1 MKHPMRSRGLSL
13 IELLIA
19 LTLTLFLV
27 LGLATVYLSNEA
39 GSVAQRA
46 EATLDD
52 NVRLAV
58 TLLTT
63 DIRQAGYRW
72 NLSIP
77 ASQMFTIIPDHEADP
92 VAFLATPSNPL
103 IIGTWHGSAA
113 PPYGFAVSFQSDGT
127 LSNCLGQIIPMGSIA
142 TDEWKVDTGTDQLEC
157 RSRITTVNDNA
168 FGSYVPLVNDV
179 EYMMV
184 RFGVDTLGDGSV
196 TGYVS
201 PPNVVDYSQIQAIQ
215 IALLMASGD
224 AADPQGDLG
233 DVLPQPTQKSYDLL
247 GYTLA
252 DWPATPDRYLRVVVV
267 RDIALENLIP
277 D

>member
-1 MKHPMRSRGLSL
+1 MTRSLRTRGLSL

-19 LTLTLFLV
+19 LAITLFLV
-27 LGLATVYLSNEA
+27 MGLATVYLSNEA

-63 DIRQAGYRW
+63 DIRQAGYRF
-72 NLSIP
+72 NLAIP
-77 ASQMFTIIPDHEADP
+77 VNQLFTIIPDNEADP

-103 IIGTWHGSAA
+103 IIGVWHGSPA

-127 LSNCLGQIIPMGSIA
+127 LSNCLGQLIPIGSIA
-142 TDEWKVDTGTDQLEC
+142 TDEWKVDTSTNQLEC
-157 RSRITTVNDNA
+157 RSRISTIAGNA

-196 TGYVS
+196 TAYVTPS
-201 PPNVVDYSQIQAIQ
+201 KVVTYSQIQAIQ
-215 IALLMASGD
+215 VALLMASGD
-224 AADPQGDLG
+224 SVDPQGDLG
-233 DVLPQPTQKSYDLL
+233 DVLPKAVQGNYNLL
-247 GYTLA
+247 GYTLSS
-252 DWPATPDRYLRVVVV
+252 WPATPDRYLRVVIV
-267 RDIALENLIP
+267 RDIALKNLIP

>member
-1 MKHPMRSRGLSL
+1 SL

-19 LTLTLFLV
+19 MALTLFLV
-27 LGLATVYLSNEA
+27 LGLATVYFSNEE

-63 DIRQAGYRW
+63 DIRQAGYHW
-72 NLSIP
+72 NLSVP
-77 ASQMFTIIPDHEADP
+77 TSQLFTIIPDNEADP

-103 IIGTWHGSAA
+103 IIGTWHGSPA
-113 PPYGFAVSFQSDGT
+113 PPYGLAVSFQSDGT
-127 LSNCLGQIIPMGSIA
+127 LSNCLGQLIPMGSIA
-142 TDEWKVDTGTDQLEC
+142 TDEWKVDVSTDQLEC
-157 RSRITTVNDNA
+157 RSRITTVSGNA
-168 FGSYVPLVNDV
+168 FGSYVPLVNNV

-184 RFGVDTLGDGSV
+184 RFGIDSLGDGSV

-201 PPNVVDYSQIQAIQ
+201 PSKVVTYSEIQAVE

-224 AADPQGDLG
+224 AALPQGDLG
-233 DVLPQPTQKSYDLL
+233 DVLPIPTQKNY
-247 GYTLA
+247 
-252 DWPATPDRYLRVVVV
+252 
-267 RDIALENLIP
+267 
-277 D
+277 

>member
-1 MKHPMRSRGLSL
+1 MKRRTAERGLSL

-19 LTLTLFLV
+19 MALTLFLV
-27 LGLATVYLSNEA
+27 MGLATVYISNEE

-77 ASQMFTIIPDHEADP
+77 VSQMFTIIPDNEADP

-103 IIGTWHGSAA
+103 IIGTWHGSPA

-127 LSNCLGQIIPMGSIA
+127 LSNCLGQLIPMGAIA
-142 TDEWKVDTGTDQLEC
+142 TDEWKVDTLTNQLEC
-157 RSRITTVNDNA
+157 RSRITTVNGNA
-168 FGSYVPLVNDV
+168 FGNYVPLVNNV

-184 RFGVDTLGDGSV
+184 RFGIDALGDGSV
-196 TGYVS
+196 TGYVT
-201 PPNVVDYSQIQAIQ
+201 PAKVVTYSQIQAIQ
-215 IALLMASGD
+215 VALLMASGD
-224 AADPQGDLG
+224 AADPEGDLG
-233 DVLPQPTQKSYDLL
+233 DVLSKPAQRNYNLL
-247 GYTLA
+247 GYTLVG
-252 DWPATPDRYLRVVVV
+252 WPATPDRYLRVVVV
-267 RDIALENLIP
+267 RDIALENLIS